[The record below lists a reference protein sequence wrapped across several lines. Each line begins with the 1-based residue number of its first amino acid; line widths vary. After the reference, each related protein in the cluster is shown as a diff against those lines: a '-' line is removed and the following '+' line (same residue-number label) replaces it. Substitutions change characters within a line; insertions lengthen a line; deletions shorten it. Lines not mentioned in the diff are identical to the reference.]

1 MDPFLVLAFGT
12 IFVVDQAAKALI
24 VRARPA
30 GGAAPIAVIGPVR
43 IVRVDN
49 GRPVLAMLRR
59 TAVIVTAWAMMVGA
73 TVLLPPALRAGGAAA
88 TGLGLALGGASS
100 NLLDRLRRHAVIDFI
115 DIRVWPVFN
124 LGDAAIVAGV
134 ALTVWGWR

>member
-12 IFVVDQAAKALI
+12 VFIVDQAAKALI

-30 GGAAPIAVIGPVR
+30 GGAAPIAAIGPVR

-49 GRPVLAMLRR
+49 GRPALAMLRH
-59 TAVIVTAWAMMVGA
+59 TAVLVTAWAVMVGA

-88 TGLGLALGGASS
+88 TGLGLALGGATS
-100 NLLDRLRRHAVIDFI
+100 NLLDRLGRHAVIDFI